1 MFLCSNFETN
11 SNVKSKMGII
21 VGYGLEKV
29 ILKTEKYSQKKNN
42 FHQILESSV
51 KINYKVFQKEASG

>member
-29 ILKTEKYSQKKNN
+29 ILKTEKYSQKKKTI
-42 FHQILESSV
+42 FTRYWSLL
-51 KINYKVFQKEASG
+51 